1 MVPGS
6 DVMWITQWRCSAMR
20 SLGKL
25 PEKALQL
32 VQATLY
38 LQAAEC
44 RAGCEAEV
52 WTGPILHSPR

>member
-1 MVPGS
+1 MAASG
-6 DVMWITQWRCSAMR
+6 DVTWTAQWGCSLVR
-20 SLGKL
+20 SHGKL
-25 PEKALQL
+25 PEKALEH

-52 WTGPILHSPR
+52 STGPLL